1 MSRVKN
7 SAPSDPPALPK
18 SEDTLDSA
26 SPLTSNTVARARPRA
41 GMMVWTLA
49 RFSHG
54 LA

>member
-26 SPLTSNTVARARPRA
+26 SPLTSNTVARAPSRPD
-41 GMMVWTLA
+41 A
-49 RFSHG
+49 RE
-54 LA
+54 